1 MCMDM
6 AHLLQVSELES
17 LRLQLQEEAPIPLLQ
32 PLQEDCER
40 LEQLVQGLVAVQV
53 RTGAGSRA

>member
-1 MCMDM
+1 MDM